1 MFCVLIKNNEIA
13 HFITS
18 ANWLGILLIGG
29 NAFLWTLPTTLLK
42 QLPINFRFIYS
53 IVFNLLHYI
62 LLAPSYSLPRFCL
75 LHNWVYRLAL
85 VFCTIAHPNWFTFCS
100 FARHFQCGYF
110 MWIVF
115 SVIARAHTHT
125 HTLANP
131 FAHIRTGPLT
141 TLSHYIC
148 CICFA
153 YVVCFNSYVC
163 ASSFHITPIW

>member
-1 MFCVLIKNNEIA
+1 MIGYSVDWWQCIFMDATDDTTKA
-13 HFITS
+13 TS
-18 ANWLGILLIGG
+18 NQFSLYLFNRLQS
-29 NAFLWTLPTTLLK
+29 LTLYPA
-42 QLPINFRFIYS
+42 R
-53 IVFNLLHYI
+53 
-62 LLAPSYSLPRFCL
+62 PSYSLPRFCL
-75 LHNWVYRLAL
+75 LHNWVNRLAL

-131 FAHIRTGPLT
+131 FAHIRTEPLT